1 MPPKLRRV
9 KTPFRRWLA
18 TWLMLVMLFAQL
30 ATAAYA
36 CPHGLA
42 DEDRAMPACHGA
54 QAAPGV
60 DLPQLC
66 KAHCEQGSQ
75 SLGPSVVLDLTTV
88 PMLLAVLDWTPA
100 APAAALQAWPVAL
113 HAGAPPPGSPP
124 IYIALQVLRN

>member
-1 MPPKLRRV
+1 MRPKLRTV
-9 KTPFRRWLA
+9 KILRRRWLA
-18 TWLMLVMLFAQL
+18 AWLVLVMLFAQL

-42 DEDRAMPACHGA
+42 DEAKVTPACHSA
-54 QAAPGV
+54 QAATDI

-75 SLGPSVVLDLTTV
+75 SLSAAVALDLTAA
-88 PMLLAVLDWTPA
+88 PMLLTVLDWTLI
-100 APAAALQAWPVAL
+100 APAATQVWPAAL